1 METNC
6 SFLLAE
12 TITGDSMG
20 VEKIGL
26 YKHWVTEFIRI
37 QALGNSLFQI
47 QPAGQGK
54 KGTDLSS
61 DFIFRYEIDEK
72 EIKVR

>member
-12 TITGDSMG
+12 TITGDSMS
-20 VEKIGL
+20 VEKISL

-37 QALGNSLFQI
+37 QTLGNSLFQI

-54 KGTDLSS
+54 EASGLSS
-61 DFIFRYEIDEK
+61 DFIFRYEIDEN